1 MGTPLST
8 EGEKKQLHVV
18 GARIWIQF
26 LIQLVAGQSRDEI
39 LERPLHCHASPIA
52 FLLPDSQPA

>member
-8 EGEKKQLHVV
+8 EGEKKKQLHVV

-26 LIQLVAGQSRDEI
+26 LILQSTDMK
-39 LERPLHCHASPIA
+39 S
-52 FLLPDSQPA
+52 